1 MYIPSQKRA
10 KTPRKERIQFF
21 MILALILPSPLYF
34 LLVLFVLSGQ
44 PNPNMYEDLDP
55 WCDKY
60 HPELSYGDC
69 LDKAGIQ
76 SN

>member
-1 MYIPSQKRA
+1 MYDTDQNRTP
-10 KTPRKERIQFF
+10 TPRRERIQIFIIV
-21 MILALILPSPLYF
+21 MLILPSPLYF
-34 LLVLFVLSGQ
+34 LLLLFTLSGQ
-44 PNPNMYEDLDP
+44 PSPNMYEDLDP

-69 LDKAGIQ
+69 LDEAGIQ

>member
-1 MYIPSQKRA
+1 MYIPWQKRA

-21 MILALILPSPLYF
+21 MIVALILPSPLYF

-55 WCDKY
+55 WCNKY
-60 HPELSYGDC
+60 HPELSHNDC
-69 LDKAGIQ
+69 LDKAGIDPI
-76 SN
+76 